1 MDRCS
6 NLCYAFLDALV
17 FETVKGRDN
26 RRDKEWKM
34 IMFDIAEWVA
44 NVLVL
49 GLGLFFWA
57 LAFGVSFLIIS
68 ELKERYINE

>member
-1 MDRCS
+1 
-6 NLCYAFLDALV
+6 
-17 FETVKGRDN
+17 
-26 RRDKEWKM
+26 M
-34 IMFDIAEWVA
+34 IMCDIAEWVA
-44 NVLVL
+44 HVLVL

>member
-1 MDRCS
+1 MYGHIQGDHI
-6 NLCYAFLDALV
+6 V
-17 FETVKGRDN
+17 
-26 RRDKEWKM
+26 

-57 LAFGVSFLIIS
+57 LAFGVAFLIIT
-68 ELKERYINE
+68 ELKERYVDE

>member
-1 MDRCS
+1 
-6 NLCYAFLDALV
+6 
-17 FETVKGRDN
+17 
-26 RRDKEWKM
+26 
-34 IMFDIAEWVA
+34 MFDIAEWVA

-57 LAFGVSFLIIS
+57 LALGVSLLIIT

>member
-1 MDRCS
+1 
-6 NLCYAFLDALV
+6 
-17 FETVKGRDN
+17 
-26 RRDKEWKM
+26 M

>member
-1 MDRCS
+1 
-6 NLCYAFLDALV
+6 
-17 FETVKGRDN
+17 
-26 RRDKEWKM
+26 M

-44 NVLVL
+44 NILVL
-49 GLGLFFWA
+49 GLGLLFWA